1 MPRPLTAL
9 LTAAGL
15 VLAAALPA
23 SAPAGPWHTHTLGTG
38 DPTFLRG
45 LDARP
50 DHVRL
55 LVDER
60 DRGPTNQLEL
70 RVGNS
75 GYHLLDTARG
85 TFQATQ
91 IAHDALGRPTVA
103 WGRTP
108 DRGGVREAFVWSAEG
123 GRQELDV
130 PRSVVQISLT
140 VAPDGSAVLAAS
152 TASAIYAAQRP
163 VDGPF
168 GELAQVGT
176 TDGFDVATGAGPGGR
191 AIVAWAQ
198 GGSVQAVAA
207 PAGAPFGPPQALT
220 LPAAASEIRQL
231 TATSTPSG
239 RTVIAAQVGVGTG
252 HAVQSTRIDAFDWAP
267 GQPAPAPGRTLSTTG
282 AFAGSPTLLARD
294 ATVVLGWTETTDPH
308 VAARV
313 LRTVRWSTG
322 AEPSAPAAYRPA
334 RGMAGYDAPLI
345 AAPAPGT
352 AAARFFYR
360 PSTRSARWYTVEI
373 DGAGAAHDASSV
385 TAPGQRGDA
394 DLQATP
400 ASTPL
405 VAWTD
410 QTGTTNAGYR
420 VRTATP

>member
-1 MPRPLTAL
+1 MPRLLTAL
-9 LTAAGL
+9 IACAGL

-23 SAPAGPWHTHTLGTG
+23 SAPAGPWQVHTLATG
-38 DPTFLRG
+38 DPTFLSA

-55 LVDER
+55 LVDDR
-60 DRGPTNQLEL
+60 DRGATDQLEL
-70 RVGNS
+70 RVGTT

-85 TFQATQ
+85 TFQAVQ

-103 WGRTP
+103 WGRT
-108 DRGGVREAFVWSAEG
+108 RGHGGVREAFVWSAEG
-123 GRQELDV
+123 GRQELDL
-130 PRSVVQISLT
+130 PRSVVQLSLT

-152 TASAIYAAQRP
+152 TATAIYAAQRP

-168 GELAQVGT
+168 SALVQVGP

-191 AIVAWAQ
+191 AIVAWARD
-198 GGSVQAVAA
+198 GALYAAAA
-207 PAGAPFGPPQALT
+207 PAGAPFGTPQALA
-220 LPAAASEIRQL
+220 LPGQASEIRQL
-231 TATSTPSG
+231 TATSAPSG

-267 GQPAPAPGRTLSTTG
+267 DQPAPAPGRTLSTAG
-282 AFAGSPTLLARD
+282 AFAGSPTLVARD
-294 ATVVLGWTETTDPH
+294 ETVVLGWTETTEPH
-308 VAARV
+308 AAARV

-322 AEPSAPAAYRPA
+322 AEPGAPTAYRPA

-345 AAPAPGT
+345 AAPAPGA

-360 PSTRSARWYTVEI
+360 PSTRSARWYTVEL
-373 DGAGAAHDASSV
+373 DGTGTAHGASSV
-385 TAPGQRGDA
+385 TAPGERGDA
-394 DLQATP
+394 GLRATL
-400 ASTPL
+400 ASTPI
-405 VAWTD
+405 VAWTV
-410 QTGTTNAGYR
+410 QTGTTNAGSR